1 VQRATETVELTE
13 ATLFEATEPA
23 PLARNL
29 SATRPLLLGL
39 LATCF
44 VIAVFLGLEL
54 AAEYRRAL
62 GDAERATLA
71 AARIGQRQV
80 SQALQHIQLAFQ
92 SFDEDPTVTSTLVV
106 RRVNSEQHAALWR
119 IRNSSPLF
127 SRLIVVDTE
136 GRLAA
141 SSEQADPAPISFA
154 EQTWFKAQ
162 INQIGTGLRFDEPL
176 HIHDEVQA
184 IPVSQRL
191 MTPQG
196 QFAGVL
202 VAYVRPEYFADFFA
216 ALSVDSMNLL
226 RGDGNILARH
236 PVLPPG
242 APTFVPEES
251 GPQSQPSHIR
261 GEEWTARRPSQIDGQ
276 ASLLAATRVPNTD
289 LFVVARLTQSTVLA
303 RWSRDVMPL
312 ALSASA
318 LLLAFAA
325 VGMWLARS
333 LKRRDALVHAIVE
346 AQEAADLAR
355 AEAEAA
361 SNAKSNFLA
370 QMSHEL
376 RTPLNAILGFAQVL
390 EGEMFGKHI
399 DARYREYSRHIRRSG
414 DHLLQLINNLLDLS
428 KVHSGNWVMD
438 DGPVDLVASAD
449 WVLEILGQRA
459 TEASLTLVNA
469 IPADFPEIHAD
480 KRILRQVLLNLVG
493 NAIKFTPAGGHIRI
507 EATRDPRG
515 GVALSVRDTGIGIDP
530 ADIPEILT
538 PFGTAKR
545 QATTAAHGTGLGLPL
560 SKAFAELHGGAL
572 EVRAAPGG
580 GTIVTMLLP
589 ESRVIEAPPLLIAMG

>member
-1 VQRATETVELTE
+1 MQRDNEVAEPGGVRIE
-13 ATLFEATEPA
+13 ATQGG
-23 PLARNL
+23 LARHL

-39 LATCF
+39 LATCV
-44 VIAVFLGLEL
+44 VIALFLGLEL

-62 GDAERATLA
+62 GEAERATLA

-136 GRLAA
+136 GKLVA
-141 SSEQADPAPISFA
+141 SSEQAEPAPISFA
-154 EQTWFKAQ
+154 ERPWFKAQ
-162 INQIGTGLRFDEPL
+162 INHVGTGLRFDEPL
-176 HIHDEVQA
+176 QIQDGVQA

-191 MTPQG
+191 MTPEG

-226 RGDGNILARH
+226 RIDGNILARH
-236 PVLPPG
+236 PTLPPG
-242 APTFVPEES
+242 APTVVPEQDDPEPH
-251 GPQSQPSHIR
+251 GVR
-261 GEEWTARRPSQIDGQ
+261 GEEWTTRRPSQIDGQ
-276 ASLLAATRVPNTD
+276 PSLLATARVPNTD
-289 LFVVARLTQSTVLA
+289 LVVVARLTQSTVRA
-303 RWSRDVMPL
+303 RWGRDVLPL
-312 ALSASA
+312 ALSATA

-333 LKRRDALVHAIVE
+333 LKRRDVLVHAIVE
-346 AQEAADLAR
+346 AQASADTAR

-390 EGEMFGKHI
+390 EGEMFGKHG

-428 KVHSGNWVMD
+428 KVQSGNWVLD

-459 TEASLTLVNA
+459 TEASLTLVNS
-469 IPADFPEIHAD
+469 IPADFPELHAD

-493 NAIKFTPAGGHIRI
+493 NAIKFTPAGGHIAI
-507 EATRDPRG
+507 EAARDARG
-515 GVALSVRDTGIGIDP
+515 GVALSVRDSGIGIDP
-530 ADIPEILT
+530 DDIPEILT

-560 SKAFAELHGGAL
+560 SKAFAELHGGVL
-572 EVRAAPGG
+572 EIRPAPGG

-589 ESRVIEAPPLLIAMG
+589 EARVIEAPPLLIAMG